1 MRTGGKP
8 ALTVRGACFAAGL
21 AFCLGLAY
29 ADNQVQVLI
38 GDKVVTIRAT
48 DTSIRTVLEE
58 LSRHGN
64 LAIVSQEPLDE
75 LVTVD
80 IDEPSLPLAIHRLL
94 RQKNYM
100 LHQISY
106 VATKSNGAPYSTLWI
121 FSNDPGDGFW
131 TTHAR
136 SELTDYHRLAL
147 SEKGGDREEAMYG
160 FAELGGS
167 SVVGYLQQGL
177 SDRDERIREAAIES
191 LIELGGTA
199 SIQALSTTL
208 KHPDAGTRI
217 DTVDAL
223 GEIGG
228 PEAITLLQSAM
239 GDENDTV
246 REAAAEW
253 LTELA
258 WQHD

>member
-1 MRTGGKP
+1 MP

-21 AFCLGLAY
+21 AFCLGIAHSSNRIQISVGDK
-29 ADNQVQVLI
+29 AVLI
-38 GDKVVTIRAT
+38 MAENVSLRD
-48 DTSIRTVLEE
+48 VLEE
-58 LSRHGN
+58 LSRQTT
-64 LAIVSQEPLDE
+64 LLILSQQALDE
-75 LVTVD
+75 MVTVD
-80 IDEPSLPLAIHRLL
+80 IDENSLQAAIRRLL
-94 RQKNYM
+94 RQKSYM
-100 LHQISY
+100 LHQLNY
-106 VATKSNGAPYSTLWI
+106 DLNRPRGTPYSRLWI
-121 FSNDPGDGFW
+121 FSDDPGNGFW
-131 TTHAR
+131 ATHAP

-177 SDRDERIREAAIES
+177 SDRDERVRDAAIES

-208 KHPDAGTRI
+208 NHPDAGTRI

-258 WQHD
+258 WQYD